1 MINIFAWINKNIE
14 SPINVEDLVKI
25 SGYSRRHLH
34 TLFMQYTGHSVAEYV
49 RLKRL
54 SYTAHLLKLTNL
66 SVLDISLRYH
76 YDSPQS
82 FSRVFKRYYQM
93 TPLAYRRSQQWG
105 KKIHFVD
112 PCERTDV
119 VYDFVYYEGDTFSGN
134 LHQFHLDMSSRL
146 DFWQKAVVQIN
157 DMKFRSLQHTSQI
170 RSGVSYYPSLH
181 SKSSMVVDYVY
192 DDGANS
198 KTDIAIASGDY
209 IKISRRGILNDMVGL
224 PNVLYRN
231 ILYAHN
237 LIRGNGRD
245 FEIIERDKGHTI
257 NFSYYIPVKM

>member
-93 TPLAYRRSQQWG
+93 TPLAYRR
-105 KKIHFVD
+105 
-112 PCERTDV
+112 
-119 VYDFVYYEGDTFSGN
+119 
-134 LHQFHLDMSSRL
+134 
-146 DFWQKAVVQIN
+146 
-157 DMKFRSLQHTSQI
+157 
-170 RSGVSYYPSLH
+170 
-181 SKSSMVVDYVY
+181 
-192 DDGANS
+192 
-198 KTDIAIASGDY
+198 
-209 IKISRRGILNDMVGL
+209 
-224 PNVLYRN
+224 
-231 ILYAHN
+231 
-237 LIRGNGRD
+237 
-245 FEIIERDKGHTI
+245 
-257 NFSYYIPVKM
+257 